1 MIKLKKSIIIYNPNS
16 GKYNKEKTLP
26 KLKEV
31 LNDYNYEV
39 EIMET
44 KRKGHATMLVKKID
58 RKSVV

>member
-1 MIKLKKSIIIYNPNS
+1 MKKSIIIYNPNS

-44 KRKGHATMLVKKID
+44 KRKGHATMLVKKFLM
-58 RKSVV
+58 